1 MKEYIKP
8 EIEITVFEIEDIIT
22 DSSIGGDSTSYRLL
36 KTKVN
41 GNEGTDYGAQDVSTF
56 VW

>member
-1 MKEYIKP
+1 ML
-8 EIEITVFEIEDIIT
+8 FEIEDIIT